1 MTTRGNPEPYS
12 FQAQSR
18 RDGVE
23 LTIPLTGEKIKIK
36 TLRYADTQS
45 QIDYIEMGFS

>member
-1 MTTRGNPEPYS
+1 MGWNSPYLY
-12 FQAQSR
+12 Q
-18 RDGVE
+18 VK
-23 LTIPLTGEKIKIK
+23 KIKLM